1 MEKYRLQNIET
12 NERQATKNIVKLDVS
27 DDGGTFTLF

>member
-12 NERQATKNIVKLDVS
+12 NEQQATKNIVKLDVS
-27 DDGGTFTLF
+27 GGGGTFTLF